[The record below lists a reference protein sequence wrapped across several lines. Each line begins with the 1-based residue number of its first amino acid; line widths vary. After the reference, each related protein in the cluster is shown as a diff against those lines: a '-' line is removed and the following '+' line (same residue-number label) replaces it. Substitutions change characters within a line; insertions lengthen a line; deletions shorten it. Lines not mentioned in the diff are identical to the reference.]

1 MHKTLLTLISSVLK
15 WGKQNIRTAKW
26 GDWII
31 NCGIREDAVLW
42 SGLCLRSQRCCWP
55 AGTPPAQGSFTCQ
68 DFRTRD
74 TCCGHA
80 LSLSGSAPLSFHL
93 FLVYLHLHS
102 DISYGSWKLVI
113 YCIYRVLHYIFKG
126 IKSLYI
132 KLPNQVPAKMVQA
145 NEKVCK
151 LQLNGWDMENEA
163 YPGEQS
169 EGITGDHWYFFC
181 MIVVECWRI

>member
-15 WGKQNIRTAKW
+15 WGKQSIRTAKW

-31 NCGIREDAVLW
+31 SCGIREDAVLW

-55 AGTPPAQGSFTCQ
+55 AGTPLHKALSRA
-68 DFRTRD
+68 RTSERETRAVD
-74 TCCGHA
+74 M

-93 FLVYLHLHS
+93 FLVCLHLHS

-113 YCIYRVLHYIFKG
+113 YCVYRVLHYIFKG
-126 IKSLYI
+126 IKSLYV
-132 KLPNQVPAKMVQA
+132 KLPKQVPAKMVQA

-163 YPGEQS
+163 YPGERA
-169 EGITGDHWYFFC
+169 EGITGIIGISFAWL
-181 MIVVECWRI
+181 